1 MMSSEKKERITD
13 RFQRELEEILKDV
26 CENICRYA
34 REDLTDEELD
44 AICENCV
51 LTRL

>member
-1 MMSSEKKERITD
+1 MSSEKKERIVD
-13 RFQRELEEILKDV
+13 RFNREIEEVIGTICDDL
-26 CENICRYA
+26 CRYA
-34 REDLTDEELD
+34 REGLTQEELD

>member
-1 MMSSEKKERITD
+1 MSSEKEPIMN

-26 CENICRYA
+26 CNDLCRYA
-34 REDLTDEELD
+34 REDFTQEELD

>member
-13 RFQRELEEILKDV
+13 RFQRELDEILKDV
-26 CENICRYA
+26 CDDLCRYM
-34 REDLTDEELD
+34 REDLTQEELD
-44 AICENCV
+44 VICENCV